1 MFLSREIEKRDSA
14 VLSHRASI
22 CETGVFFTELFKKF
36 SQAKYEEGWK
46 QEYLARKQESDEDTD
61 KMRLWIQA
69 SGAW

>member
-22 CETGVFFTELFKKF
+22 CETGVFFTELLKKF
-36 SQAKYEEGWK
+36 SQAKYEEGW
-46 QEYLARKQESDEDTD
+46 KQESDEDTD